1 MRAMRLKI
9 IIVKNTDSR
18 CRSISDRLTDFTV
31 FCVQQYCPYQIVN
44 DISEAVY
51 QDCEYVLFIKAGHL
65 FWDTTIF
72 EKCITQTSVLS
83 GDDDWFLIN
92 VKQLDGRSIDS
103 LTPTPF
109 DNRVNSMKYYS
120 YPEEMATHIE
130 ALMHNLKV
138 EVPGQLR
145 PFAEQLNYATDNLS
159 KGYYV
164 INTEGIT
171 KRTIGNYDTYIGVCG
186 GLKPVVLLGRDSFG
200 IDTKVLMF
208 DISPAAVE
216 WQKYLRE
223 QWDGDSESFL
233 QCQNKFKEMFPDY
246 MPINDSSIQNFMQ
259 QNNID
264 NNSLKDAWNKYKKLS
279 VVFDTLDIFNIEHKD
294 KMIKFSQGNT
304 YFWISNC
311 FIMERIIFQKGF
323 VQAKQIQNDWIKD
336 FNLRSSANCT
346 FDTGGSNFRIT

>member
-1 MRAMRLKI
+1 MRLKI
-9 IIVKNTDSR
+9 IIVKNIDSR

-51 QDCEYVLFIKAGHL
+51 PQDCEHVLFIKAGHL

-72 EKCITQTSVLS
+72 EKCITQCSVLS
-83 GDDDWFLIN
+83 GDAKWFLIN
-92 VKQLDGRSIDS
+92 VKQLGGRAIDS

-109 DNRVNSMKYYS
+109 DDRVNSMKYYS

-130 ALMHNLKV
+130 ALMNNLEV
-138 EVPGQLR
+138 EVPSKLR
-145 PFAEQLNYATDNLS
+145 PFAEQLNYAIDNLS

-171 KRTIGNYDTYIGVCG
+171 EQTIGNYDTYIGVCG
-186 GLKPVVLLGRDSFG
+186 GLKPIVLLGRDSFG

-208 DISPAAVE
+208 DISPIAVE
-216 WQKYLRE
+216 WQKFLRE
-223 QWDGDSESFL
+223 NWDGHSDSFIE
-233 QCQNKFKEMFPDY
+233 CHNTFKERFPDCK
-246 MPINDSSIQNFMQ
+246 PINDSSLQEFMEQNHM
-259 QNNID
+259 
-264 NNSLKDAWNKYKKLS
+264 KDDEFIEAWTKYKKLD
-279 VVFDTLDIFNIEHKD
+279 VVFETFDIFNDSHKD
-294 KMIKFSQGNT
+294 SMIKFCGKNT

-323 VQAKQIQNDWIKD
+323 EQARQKQSDWIKD
-336 FNLRSSANCT
+336 FMSKSSSNCT
-346 FDTGGSNFRIT
+346 FDIGKELF